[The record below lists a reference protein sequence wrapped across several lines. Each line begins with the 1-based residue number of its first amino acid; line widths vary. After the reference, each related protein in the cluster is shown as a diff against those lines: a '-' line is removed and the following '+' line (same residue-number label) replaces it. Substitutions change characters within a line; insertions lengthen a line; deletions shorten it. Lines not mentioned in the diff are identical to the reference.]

1 MKNADIDALKKRV
14 AKGELLTKAEQ
25 LQVLAVLRRANR
37 RIKDALN
44 DLKLSRNI
52 DHPDARA

>member
-1 MKNADIDALKKRV
+1 MKNAEIDALKKRV

-25 LQVLAVLRRANR
+25 LQVLTILRRANR

-44 DLKLSRNI
+44 DI
-52 DHPDARA
+52 DAITRRERDQLTE